1 MSAHIKQMT
10 SVRLALG
17 NPTTPHIVYP
27 GKTSERILKWAG
39 GFLAVDGHLGARD
52 LCRKSSLHPRDNDA
66 QIAGSHRRLI
76 LRIRSVLACFVS
88 CCGGLLLVASI
99 ILNASHFVRNVS
111 GPASAIIV
119 IVLAGEKIW
128 IGKCADTPPARRK
141 CTGIKIKH
149 DRRFTSSHL

>member
-1 MSAHIKQMT
+1 VTTKPSAAG
-10 SVRLALG
+10 SA
-17 NPTTPHIVYP
+17 
-27 GKTSERILKWAG
+27 RICGQEAVQLF
-39 GFLAVDGHLGARD
+39 FLAVDGHLGARD
-52 LCRKSSLHPRDNDA
+52 LCRKSSPPPRDNDA

-119 IVLAGEKIW
+119 VVLAGEKIW